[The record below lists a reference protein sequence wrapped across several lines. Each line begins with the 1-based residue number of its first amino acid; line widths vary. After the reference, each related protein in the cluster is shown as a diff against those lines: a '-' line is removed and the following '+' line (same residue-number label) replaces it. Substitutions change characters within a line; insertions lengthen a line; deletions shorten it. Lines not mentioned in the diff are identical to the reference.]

1 MQPYKSQLLE
11 SMNHLENMKCMC
23 FLAGQQEEHEQE
35 VEEEEEESDMM
46 SEESHPPHIGE
57 ALARPSPPPESDGE
71 TSTPPHRWWRVVDVH

>member
-1 MQPYKSQLLE
+1 MQPYRSQLLE
-11 SMNHLENMKCMC
+11 GMNHLENMKCMC

-71 TSTPPHRWWRVVDVH
+71 TSTPHTAGRGS